1 MVNYKNS
8 CNFAVKSSRRVRKGA
23 TRAGIRKYKTYIK
36 TMNSHINE
44 TYNEEGKKPHLT
56 AKEEEVMRVLWE
68 NGPMLVKEMLEYYPE
83 PRPHVNTVS
92 TVIRVLEKKG
102 YVGHEKEGGSYR
114 YHAILEKDS
123 YRKASLMTILR
134 NYFDNSLKNMVSA
147 LVQNEDLSEEEINE
161 CIDIIERKKP

>member
-1 MVNYKNS
+1 MASGELAALLKQEIALVEKILECQASVYS
-8 CNFAVKSSRRVRKGA
+8 TVR
-23 TRAGIRKYKTYIK
+23 I
-36 TMNSHINE
+36 
-44 TYNEEGKKPHLT
+44 
-56 AKEEEVMRVLWE
+56 LWE

-102 YVGHEKEGGSYR
+102 YVGHEKEVGTYR

-134 NYFDNSLKNMVSA
+134 NYFDNSLKSMVSA
-147 LVQNEDLSEEEINE
+147 LVQDEDLSEEDIKE
-161 CIDIIERKKP
+161 CIDIIERNRNH